1 MPKGRDFVDR
11 RLSVLRAIV
20 EEFVRSGEPVG
31 SKVIAQKHS
40 LGVSS
45 ATIRNDM
52 ASLEDEGLITAPHTS
67 AGRIPTDLGY
77 RTFVDKL
84 STLKPLSTAE
94 RTAIEQFLG
103 SAVDLDDIMNRTTK
117 LLSTLTRQVAIVQY
131 PTLQRTTLRHI
142 DLVGLTPNRLLVIV
156 IASTGRV
163 EQQLVELSESI
174 TESEIENLKQT
185 LNQVCSNKY
194 FSEIPEILATMK
206 ISDIELHRSAFELI
220 ISALQSGVAERGD
233 EKVLIAGTSNLTKF
247 DNVKT
252 LAPLLEALEQNVVL
266 LKLLGEIHATD
277 SLDVKIGKENSLS
290 PLIETSVVTSA
301 YRASNVPVAKLGI
314 VGSTHMDYE
323 VNMAAVS
330 AVANYI
336 SRFLQEA

>member
-1 MPKGRDFVDR
+1 VDR

-40 LGVSS
+40 LGVSP

-84 STLKPLSTAE
+84 SSVKPLSIAE
-94 RTAIEQFLG
+94 RNAIEQFLG
-103 SAVDLDDIMNRTTK
+103 AAVDLDDIMSRTTK
-117 LLSTLTRQVAIVQY
+117 ILSTLTNQVAIVQY

-142 DLVGLTPNRLLVIV
+142 DLVGLTNSRIMVIV
-156 IASTGRV
+156 ISSTGRV
-163 EQQLVELSESI
+163 EQQLVEVKSGI
-174 TESEIENLKQT
+174 TDSQIDDLKQL
-185 LNQVCSNKY
+185 LNHACANKN
-194 FSEIPEILATMK
+194 FSDIPEIL
-206 ISDIELHRSAFELI
+206 SAILLDQHSVNQEALGLVI
-220 ISALQSGVAERGD
+220 QALSSAVVERGD
-233 EKVLIAGTSNLTKF
+233 ERVLIAGTSNVTKF
-247 DNVKT
+247 ESVKN
-252 LAPLLEALEQNVVL
+252 LAPLLEALEENVVL
-266 LKLLGEIHATD
+266 LKLLGEITGVEA
-277 SLDVKIGKENSLS
+277 LEVKIGKENSLAG
-290 PLIETSVVTSA
+290 LLGTSVVTSS
-301 YRASNVPVAKLGI
+301 YKASDVPVAKLGI

-336 SRFLQEA
+336 SRFLQEAQ

>member
-1 MPKGRDFVDR
+1 MDR

-84 STLKPLSTAE
+84 SSLKPLSTAE
-94 RTAIEQFLG
+94 RNAIEQFLG
-103 SAVDLDDIMNRTTK
+103 AAVDLDDIMNRTTK
-117 LLSTLTRQVAIVQY
+117 LLSTLTHQVAIVQY

-142 DLVGLTPNRLLVIV
+142 DLIGLTPNKLLIIV

-163 EQQLVELSESI
+163 EQQLVELPRDI
-174 TESEIENLKQT
+174 TESDVDLLKQN
-185 LNQVCSNKY
+185 LNHLCSNKY
-194 FSEIPEILATMK
+194 FAEIPEILSSLKVTMSQLNQEVLARV
-206 ISDIELHRSAFELI
+206 ID
-220 ISALQSGVAERGD
+220 ALQSAVVERGD
-233 EKVLIAGTSNLTKF
+233 DKVLIAGTSNLTKF
-247 DNVKT
+247 ENVRT
-252 LAPLLEALEQNVVL
+252 LAPLLEALEENVVL
-266 LKLLGEIHATD
+266 LKLLGEISADD
-277 SLDVKIGKENSLS
+277 SLEVKIGKENSMS
-290 PLIETSVVTSA
+290 PLMETSVVTSA
-301 YRASNVPVAKLGI
+301 YRASDIPVAKLGI

-336 SRFLQEA
+336 SRYLQEAK

>member
-1 MPKGRDFVDR
+1 MDR

-40 LGVSS
+40 LGVSP

-84 STLKPLSTAE
+84 SSLKPLSTAE
-94 RTAIEQFLG
+94 RNAIEQFLG
-103 SAVDLDDIMNRTTK
+103 AAVDLDDVMNRTTK
-117 LLSTLTRQVAIVQY
+117 LLSTLTHQVAIVQY

-142 DLVGLTPNRLLVIV
+142 DLIGLTPNKLLIIV
-156 IASTGRV
+156 IASSGRV
-163 EQQLVELSESI
+163 EQQLVELQRDI
-174 TESEIENLKQT
+174 TDSDVDLLKQT
-185 LNQVCSNKY
+185 LNHLCSNKY
-194 FSEIPEILATMK
+194 FAEIPEILSSLKMTM
-206 ISDIELHRSAFELI
+206 SELNQDVLTSVI
-220 ISALQSGVAERGD
+220 DALQSAVVERGD
-233 EKVLIAGTSNLTKF
+233 DKVLIAGTSNLTKF
-247 DNVKT
+247 ENIRT
-252 LAPLLEALEQNVVL
+252 LAPLLEALEENVVL
-266 LKLLGEIHATD
+266 LKLLGEISADD
-277 SLDVKIGKENSLS
+277 SLEVKIGKENSMS
-290 PLIETSVVTSA
+290 PLLETSVVTSA
-301 YRASNVPVAKLGI
+301 YRASDVPVAKLGI

-330 AVANYI
+330 AVASYM
-336 SRFLQEA
+336 SRYLQEAK